1 MNEYNSQAFD
11 REIKKTKK
19 THNKP
24 CKVITTS
31 RQWNCNASGSY
42 PIDNYSSNQ
51 IYEAI
56 DEYKNNCNYYY

>member
-31 RQWNCNASGSY
+31 KQWNCNASGSY

-56 DEYKNNCNYYY
+56 DEYKNNCSCYY